1 MSLITYL
8 SRVHFAD
15 SVLEDALEAELG
27 YQQIA
32 RPLVITDQSLQGK
45 AFARMLAALPDKV
58 RLTVL
63 DVPATTGREVDLLSA
78 AQLFVTGR
86 CDGIIG
92 FGGATAI
99 DLAKILSL
107 TGADPAELARRL
119 DSAGAPVRSRIPGSP
134 AIVVPTS
141 AASGAGLSRCA
152 GVVRGNGR
160 RVTLIGAPLLPA
172 AALCDPTLMGDEPS
186 EAVAA
191 AGLDVIVHCIET
203 YLCADWN
210 PPADGI
216 ALEGLRRV
224 ASVLERAVADRD
236 DLEARRELLAAAL
249 NGALAEEKGLG
260 GIHALAHA
268 LEETPSASSAR
279 HGRFHAA
286 LAPHVLAFN
295 APAVGDRYR
304 LIKEA
309 MRLPEGAD
317 LPQAVADLGARL
329 ALPVRLGVAGVGRTT
344 LEPMA
349 RRAEADPAN
358 RTNPRLATAGDYRA
372 ILEAAF

>member
-8 SRVHFAD
+8 SRIHFAD
-15 SVLEDALEAELG
+15 GVLEDAIEAELD
-27 YQQIA
+27 YQRIA
-32 RPLVITDQSLQGK
+32 RPLVIADQALQGR
-45 AFARMLAALPDKV
+45 AFERLLAALPEQV
-58 RLTVL
+58 RPKVL
-63 DVPATTGREVDLLSA
+63 DVPPSTGREEDLLAA
-78 AQLFVTGR
+78 AQLFATGR

-107 TGADPAELARRL
+107 TGADPAALTRRL
-119 DSAGAPVRSRIPGSP
+119 DGAGAPVRMRAAGSP
-134 AIVVPTS
+134 AIVIPTS

-152 GVVRGNGR
+152 GIVRSDGR
-160 RVTLIGAPLLPA
+160 RVTLIGAPMLPA
-172 AALCDPTLMGDEPS
+172 AALCDPTLMGEEPR

-191 AGLDVIVHCIET
+191 AGMDVIVHCIET

-216 ALEGLRRV
+216 ALEGLRRA
-224 ASVLERAVADRD
+224 ASVLERAVADRE

-268 LEETPSASSAR
+268 LEETPTAAAAR

-295 APAVGDRYR
+295 APAVGGRYR
-304 LIKEA
+304 LIKQA
-309 MRLPEGAD
+309 MRLPAGAD

-329 ALPVRLGVAGVGRTT
+329 ALPIHLGVAGVRRST
-344 LEPMA
+344 LDPVS
-349 RRAEADPAN
+349 RRAEADPTN

-372 ILEAAF
+372 MLEAAF